1 METQIKTVITIE
13 HSDTKF
19 YVKESADEI
28 LTMIKNTMGNNFI
41 TLTLITLTPL
51 HHSNVVSDKLYIR
64 AKSIIAIHK
73 YKSKINQNQSLLS
86 IKKKISK
93 ES

>member
-28 LTMIKNTMGNNFI
+28 LTMIKNAMGDNFI
-41 TLTLITLTPL
+41 ILTLLN
-51 HHSNVVSDKLYIR
+51 HSNVVSDKLNIR
-64 AKSIIAIHK
+64 AKSIIAVHEEE
-73 YKSKINQNQSLLS
+73 YF
-86 IKKKISK
+86 
-93 ES
+93 

>member
-1 METQIKTVITIE
+1 METQTGTEIILANSSI
-13 HSDTKF
+13 KF
-19 YVKESADEI
+19 YVKESVNEI
-28 LTMIKNTMGNNFI
+28 FTMIKNTMGDNFV
-41 TLTLITLTPL
+41 TLTLLNY
-51 HHSNVVSDKLYIR
+51 SNVVNDKFYIR
-64 AKSIIAIHK
+64 AKSIIAIHE

>member
-1 METQIKTVITIE
+1 MKTQTETIITIE
-13 HSDTKF
+13 HNDTEF

-28 LTMIKNTMGNNFI
+28 LTMIKNTMGDNFI
-41 TLTLITLTPL
+41 TLTLLNY
-51 HHSNVVSDKLYIR
+51 SNVVNDKLYIR
-64 AKSIIAIHK
+64 AKSMIAIHE